1 MILTNA
7 EVERVLAVPK
17 TVTEQIEW
25 RARPGKT
32 PKWECA
38 FSVRIPVGDEPGL
51 AVLGRIEA
59 TSNQYET
66 RCAFI
71 YAGVCI
77 RRWESRGPHQNPDK
91 QWIKGEHKHEWN
103 ETHEDR
109 LAYVP
114 DDINVTSRDTI
125 LMSFLEECS
134 ITIGGAGSYAAGLPG
149 LGGRQ

>member
-1 MILTNA
+1 MSLTNA
-7 EVERVLAVPK
+7 EVARVLAAQK
-17 TVTEQIEW
+17 LVTERIEW
-25 RARPGKT
+25 KVRPGRT

-38 FSVRIPVGDEPGL
+38 FSVRVPVGDDPGL

-66 RCAFI
+66 KCAFI

-77 RRWESRGPHQNPDK
+77 RRWESRGPHRNPDM
-91 QWIKGEHKHEWN
+91 QWIVGAHKHQWD
-103 ETHEDR
+103 ETDEDR

-114 DDINVTSRDTI
+114 DDIDITNRDTI

-134 ITIGGAGSYAAGLPG
+134 ITIRGAGSYAPGLPG
-149 LGGRQ
+149 FGGSQ